1 MGNHLHQIVKCHTCP
16 RRKALGG
23 PKSNGKWA
31 SAEKSGWVS
40 LFGWSNRD
48 QGFQRHAQGKRV
60 DMALSDVCSQ
70 ACQNQGAK
78 LKGPVFVGSWA
89 IWLNAGRIYCGG

>member
-40 LFGWSNRD
+40 LFGWSNKTKD
-48 QGFQRHAQGKRV
+48 FNV
-60 DMALSDVCSQ
+60 T
-70 ACQNQGAK
+70 
-78 LKGPVFVGSWA
+78 LKANEW
-89 IWLNAGRIYCGG
+89 IWLCPTCARKRARTKERS